1 MRPIIK
7 LARDGTIEPLRGKL
21 MTKLDLQLK
30 LHRELL
36 GTFSR
41 LCNWPIKS
49 RWKISLTGELWS
61 SGKKEKKRVFLHR
74 KWEWSSVRSSGSGSF
89 QVQIRDLSRI
99 IQSTR
104 ADLSLTGLLSF
115 HPFNASDAEGRRRS
129 STSEKYASFYF
140 LSTFSSLSLSL
151 AYSSHRPKE
160 PLKRKSVWNNA
171 VESSSQ
177 HTYIFFTTL
186 FFLII

>member
-1 MRPIIK
+1 MLWSGFTQHKNECVFITSSICGTRTSFFFCRFTLLHGRRRRRTFNRWSKSTMREWDFGLHWDATCSMQLRWKSTIKKSMRPIIK

-61 SGKKEKKRVFLHR
+61 SGKKEKK
-74 KWEWSSVRSSGSGSF
+74 KS
-89 QVQIRDLSRI
+89 
-99 IQSTR
+99 
-104 ADLSLTGLLSF
+104 
-115 HPFNASDAEGRRRS
+115 
-129 STSEKYASFYF
+129 
-140 LSTFSSLSLSL
+140 FSS
-151 AYSSHRPKE
+151 
-160 PLKRKSVWNNA
+160 
-171 VESSSQ
+171 
-177 HTYIFFTTL
+177 
-186 FFLII
+186 